1 MAVDLTD
8 LMPTLLDVTG
18 QGVPRQAQGQSLVP
32 FLTGQREVAGARQ
45 YSFSERV
52 QPNPQRNRRI
62 SEVRASFMIRGQGWK
77 YVRYAKA
84 GEYLYH
90 LTEDPGET
98 RNLANDPQYRSR
110 RDELA
115 AELDAWLRRTGR
127 RTKGEGPRA
136 KDQGRRTKDETQ
148 SGSV

>member
-8 LMPTLLDVTG
+8 LMPTLLEVTG
-18 QGVPRQAQGQSLVP
+18 QDVPRQAQGQSLVP
-32 FLTGQREVAGARQ
+32 FLIGQSAVAAARP
-45 YSFSERV
+45 YSFSERI
-52 QPNPQRNRRI
+52 QPNPQRSRKI
-62 SEVRASFMIRGQGWK
+62 SEVRGSFMIRGQGWK

-115 AELDAWLRRTGR
+115 AELDAWLRRTG
-127 RTKGEGPRA
+127 
-136 KDQGRRTKDETQ
+136 QRTKDE
-148 SGSV
+148 G